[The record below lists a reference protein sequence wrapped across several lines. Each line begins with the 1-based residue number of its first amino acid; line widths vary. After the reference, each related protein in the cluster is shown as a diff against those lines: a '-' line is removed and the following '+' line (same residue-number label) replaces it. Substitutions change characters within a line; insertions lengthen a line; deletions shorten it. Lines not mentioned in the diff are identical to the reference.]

1 MSYIGIVPILVG
13 VQFHSKPAV
22 SLGREIQRNRSMIVF
37 YVSSM
42 INKKGPEINR
52 KVDLSEIIHTEIK
65 PQKRERK
72 HQ

>member
-1 MSYIGIVPILVG
+1 
-13 VQFHSKPAV
+13 
-22 SLGREIQRNRSMIVF
+22 MIVF